1 MLRPADASGD
11 RFVFRSHDA
20 EPWIP
25 VLFGQL
31 DDQVPCLFTGGRITL
46 RTSS

>member
-1 MLRPADASGD
+1 LVAGASGD

-25 VLFGQL
+25 VVFGEL
-31 DDQVPCLFTGGRITL
+31 DGQVPYLFTGGRITL
-46 RTSS
+46 RRSG